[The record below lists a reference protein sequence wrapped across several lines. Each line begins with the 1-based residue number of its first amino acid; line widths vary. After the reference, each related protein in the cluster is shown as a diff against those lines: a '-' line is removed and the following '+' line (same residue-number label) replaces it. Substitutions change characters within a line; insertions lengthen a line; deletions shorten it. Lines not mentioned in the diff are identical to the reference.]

1 MSSGVPYPDAAR
13 LARDLA
19 KLGRL
24 VERPFSEFLDEDTLW
39 KLAESRK
46 KDSMKEAFASKL
58 GPTDARI
65 RYVQAHKQGYP
76 SGTMKLFGALE
87 LAKSRHGRRMAD
99 ILGGGVVAV
108 AVRKADSPSDWRIT
122 GVYEFL
128 PVGTELEC
136 CERSLEELA
145 YRFRRR
151 DPSAPFSANSR
162 PPFQIRTGS
171 SSGGY
176 AVYLLAGKYFGQ
188 GLREGR

>member
-1 MSSGVPYPDAAR
+1 MSRGVPYPEAAR

-24 VERPFSEFLDEDTLW
+24 VDRPFSEFLDDDALW
-39 KLAESRK
+39 RLAESGK
-46 KDSMKEAFASKL
+46 KDRVREAFASKL
-58 GPTDARI
+58 GPTDDRI
-65 RYVQAHKQGYP
+65 RYVQAHKKGYP

-87 LAKSRHGRRMAD
+87 LAKSRYGRRMTD

-128 PVGTELEC
+128 PAGSELER
-136 CERSLEELA
+136 CECSLEELA
-145 YRFRRR
+145 FRFRRR
-151 DPSAPFSANSR
+151 DPSAPFSAISR

-188 GLREGR
+188 GREDYA